1 MVSILLIPLSIN
13 FSTSL
18 NVLLTEVTIF
28 CAEFNASSISSVTV
42 EDVRTSETLSSAS
55 SPDLLM
61 TFSIDFL
68 QELNNYS

>member
-18 NVLLTEVTIF
+18 NVPLTEVTIF
-28 CAEFNASSISSVTV
+28 CAEFNDSSISSVTV

-55 SPDLLM
+55 PDLLM

>member
-18 NVLLTEVTIF
+18 NVPLTEVTIF

-55 SPDLLM
+55 PDLLM
-61 TFSIDFL
+61 TFSIDFFAGVK
-68 QELNNYS
+68 